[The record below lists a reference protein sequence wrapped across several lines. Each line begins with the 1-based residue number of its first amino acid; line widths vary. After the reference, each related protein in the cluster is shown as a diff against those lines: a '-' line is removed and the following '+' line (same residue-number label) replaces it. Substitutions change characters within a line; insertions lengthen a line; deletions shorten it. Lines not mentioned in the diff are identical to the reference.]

1 MVQTKGAAHYLY
13 LLCYEHQA
21 NRGNAAAMTILDSR
35 KEPRPASPLDHRRAG
50 ILLHPTS
57 LPGAG
62 KNGELGMQAYHFV
75 DFLAQSGLSVW
86 QTLPLGPTHG
96 DLSPYQCLSVHAGNP
111 LLISLDAL
119 VDKGWLAFDAAQHAP
134 AQRKTVLEQAQQGFH
149 LHASDDQRHAYDAFK
164 QQQHYWLED
173 YALYIALRDDNRCL
187 PWWEWPQPLRDR
199 HQNALSESYQRLAAA
214 IEAVRFEQFIFFD
227 QWQTLRRYA
236 NDKGIWIFGDMPIF
250 VAHDSVD
257 VWANRDQFMLDA
269 QGQAKVV
276 AGVPPDYFSA
286 TGQRWGNPHYDW
298 ERMQGDGFSWW
309 IQRVQSQLALF
320 DIIRIDH
327 FRGFEAYWEIP
338 ADAETAIHG
347 RWVKAP
353 GHALFRTL
361 HARFDPLPLV
371 AEDLGIIT
379 DEVTALR
386 RAYSLPGMKVLQFAF
401 GGDAKNP
408 YLPHNHEPNYVVYTG
423 THDNDTT
430 LGWFRSQ
437 SMTVKSD
444 ILEYLGKPQE
454 EMPWPII
461 RSVLASP
468 ARLAIIPM
476 QDVLMLGSEH
486 RMNRPGVAEQNW
498 SWRFEW
504 QQVGPN
510 LAAWLQHLATIYGR

>member
-1 MVQTKGAAHYLY
+1 MPS
-13 LLCYEHQA
+13 
-21 NRGNAAAMTILDSR
+21 IDSR
-35 KEPRPASPLDHRRAG
+35 NEPRPASPLDHRRAG

-57 LPGAG
+57 LPGHSE
-62 KNGELGMQAYHFV
+62 NGELGAEAYRFI

-96 DLSPYQCLSVHAGNP
+96 DRSPYQCLSVHAGNP
-111 LLISLDAL
+111 LLISCDTLAS
-119 VDKGWLAFDAAQHAP
+119 KGWLDRAAVQHPP
-134 AQRKTVLEQAQQGFH
+134 AQRRAVLEQAQRGFYE
-149 LHASDDQRHAYDAFK
+149 HASDADRHAYDTFK

-173 YALYIALRDDNRCL
+173 YALYVAVREDNRSL

-199 HQNALSESYQRLAAA
+199 QQSAIADAYQRLGVA
-214 IEAVRFEQFIFFD
+214 IEAVRLEQFIFFD
-227 QWQTLRRYA
+227 QWQSLRRYA
-236 NDKGIWIFGDMPIF
+236 NEKGIWIFGDMPIF

-257 VWANRDQFMLDA
+257 VWASRDQFALDA
-269 QGQAKVV
+269 EGHAKVV
-276 AGVPPDYFSA
+276 AGVPPDYFSE

-298 ERMQGDGFSWW
+298 ERMRADGFSWW

-327 FRGFEAYWEIP
+327 FRGFESYWEIP
-338 ADAETAIHG
+338 ADSTTAIHG

-353 GHALFRTL
+353 GDELFHTL

-437 SMTVKSD
+437 SVAAKND
-444 ILEYLGKPQE
+444 ILDYLGKPQE
-454 EMPWPII
+454 EMPWPLI
-461 RSVLASP
+461 RSALASP
-468 ARLAIIPM
+468 ARLAMIPM
-476 QDVLMLGSEH
+476 QDVLMLDSEH
-486 RMNRPGVAEQNW
+486 RMNRPGVAEENW
-498 SWRFEW
+498 SWRFDW
-504 QQVGPN
+504 QQVPAD
-510 LAAWLQHLATIYGR
+510 LAGWLRHLVTLYGR